1 MCWGQQ
7 ETYPQFEQQGTGL
20 LEPVES
26 MRIAEEQM
34 ARVREPAGPDIQICF
49 DVHTRLDTAHV
60 VQMCK
65 ALEPYRPYFIEHPL
79 HSENPSSYRTL
90 ARHLSLP
97 IAAGEQWVSKCAFK
111 EIIEEELIN
120 YARLDLCFV
129 GGFTEA
135 LKITHGAETYYI
147 DVVHHNPLSP
157 ISAAACVN
165 LCLASTN
172 VGVQE
177 MPRRLGS
184 FAPDLF
190 PSQIDWE
197 GGYAFVE
204 PDTAGLGVGFDEACR
219 DAYRSSHRLGRRNCA
234 ETTAL
239 SPTGKPAGLRSHR

>member
-1 MCWGQQ
+1 MLC
-7 ETYPQFEQQGTGL
+7 
-20 LEPVES
+20 
-26 MRIAEEQM
+26 R
-34 ARVREPAGPDIQICF
+34 C
-49 DVHTRLDTAHV
+49 
-60 VQMCK
+60 
-65 ALEPYRPYFIEHPL
+65 
-79 HSENPSSYRTL
+79 
-90 ARHLSLP
+90 ARHWNLIGHTSLRP